1 MALSKLEPDKE
12 RAEELILRMKTLI
25 ELSGLRDPSL
35 NEKETKEIRA
45 IRKELEEMGLYVK
58 IKYRPNIN
66 FANPLEST
74 LEVDIDLFI
83 PKNMTIQ

>member
-1 MALSKLEPDKE
+1 MALSKLEPDEE
-12 RAEELILRMKTLI
+12 RAEELIFRMRALI

-35 NEKETKEIRA
+35 NEKETKEIKA
-45 IRKELEEMGLYVK
+45 IRKELEEMGLYIT
-58 IKYRPNIN
+58 IKYRPKID
-66 FANPLEST
+66 FANPLKST